1 MRFLGSKYATNAFAS
16 GAASRTP
23 LGERTALPRPLA
35 GFKGPT
41 SKEMGGE
48 GRDGGMEGR
57 EGKGE
62 ERGGAERGKGRG
74 GKGKEEEG
82 REGGGRCDPPL
93 FLTLRIQ

>member
-41 SKEMGGE
+41 SKGRGRRMEG
-48 GRDGGMEGR
+48 GRD
-57 EGKGE
+57 
-62 ERGGAERGKGRG
+62 
-74 GKGKEEEG
+74 G
-82 REGGGRCDPPL
+82 REGGGKGNGEGK
-93 FLTLRIQ
+93 